1 MTEIAKR
8 ITDKIESNQNGV
20 LMEFLGAENV
30 DRLKKEV
37 TDAIIQ
43 QVIKDL
49 NDSYEYIISPD
60 DIVQDIIDD
69 IMDSVKNNI
78 RPKVE
83 KMLYEKTMAKIGLEE

>member
-8 ITDKIESNQNGV
+8 ITDKIESNQNGL